1 MEEFRIYVHAPPV
14 EGQEI
19 ELPLQNVSTLEWQ
32 TAKVIVAH
40 EADELSDA
48 AKLWIYDA
56 AGGGGPPGKGALL
69 APEPWFVQIVE
80 LEEEEVPEVKVREA
94 KVNLR
99 ERRGDLLATLIRMQE
114 EKERQKAGGGKEP

>member
-56 AGGGGPPGKGALL
+56 AGKGALL

-114 EKERQKAGGGKEP
+114 EKERQKAEGGK